1 MVWGGRGW
9 WGCVSFRFVFIPC
22 SYHTFANWCTVC
34 LCLLAQPAWL
44 PASLTRYLC
53 SLRIITMNEN
63 WRTVW
68 HDVRIYFCFEW
79 KSHTNQKCLNG
90 RIFFLLASCLHCWR
104 SQRIFF
110 PTANR
115 CLFPHDA
122 YNVSFFLLSLWQTGS
137 LFIKSVFLCWQFS
150 DSNTKNNNKKVCV
163 RVYFCTYK
171 YTYRGTFLVLIRFEQ
186 NAFLYIIQPS
196 ETNINCTL
204 DIRIDDEKKTPLTG
218 KKKMIVLI
226 LDTRIKNHLR

>member
-1 MVWGGRGW
+1 MAE
-9 WGCVSFRFVFIPC
+9 F
-22 SYHTFANWCTVC
+22 
-34 LCLLAQPAWL
+34 
-44 PASLTRYLC
+44 
-53 SLRIITMNEN
+53 
-63 WRTVW
+63 
-68 HDVRIYFCFEW
+68 
-79 KSHTNQKCLNG
+79 
-90 RIFFLLASCLHCWR
+90 FFLLASCLHCWR

-163 RVYFCTYK
+163 CVCISVHINIRIA
-171 YTYRGTFLVLIRFEQ
+171 GLFLVLIRFEQ

-218 KKKMIVLI
+218 KKRWSFWYWTHVSKTIWDNKMKHCCRLRPVLFI
-226 LDTRIKNHLR
+226 LPHFGLLFFFSHGHLAPRSTWFFVLGIFFF